1 MDMMLTLM
9 LYFQQHC
16 EKGAYFTCQLRKS
29 LSSLTSC
36 LWLQSNSDFGK
47 FPWPISQA
55 WTNSLHATSRGSV
68 ICLSLCPSMV
78 QNSFRTLPVHTT
90 NQPADSSL
98 RFHFF
103 FLFHLHFL
111 PNSLLE
117 IQIFVSQGKLD
128 KRLSWR
134 KGNDRED
141 LKKNSSWCWEER
153 EKNTSSSWQQSF
165 G

>member
-1 MDMMLTLM
+1 MMLTLM

-36 LWLQSNSDFGK
+36 LWLQSNRVTLESSPGLFLKPELTASMLHHGALSFA
-47 FPWPISQA
+47 FPYALA
-55 WTNSLHATSRGSV
+55 W
-68 ICLSLCPSMV
+68 
-78 QNSFRTLPVHTT
+78 FRTHSELCQSIPQT
-90 NQPADSSL
+90 NLLIQV
-98 RFHFF
+98 FVFIFF

-141 LKKNSSWCWEER
+141 LKKNSSWC
-153 EKNTSSSWQQSF
+153 
-165 G
+165 